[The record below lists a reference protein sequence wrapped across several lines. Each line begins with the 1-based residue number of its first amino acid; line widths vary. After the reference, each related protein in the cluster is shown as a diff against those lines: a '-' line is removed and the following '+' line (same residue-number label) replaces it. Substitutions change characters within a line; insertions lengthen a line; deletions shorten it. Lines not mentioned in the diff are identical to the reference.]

1 MSAFSEVEL
10 AYFADGKK
18 LARLA
23 TVDSAGMPHVVP
35 VGWNYNPQTDT
46 IDVGGRDF
54 ARTRKFRNVV
64 GNPNVA
70 LIVDDVLPPWRPRA
84 VQVRGKAAALESATW
99 PDGSAREAIIRI
111 TPTTVVSWGLR
122 RNRPA
127 RDRDGFH

>member
-1 MSAFSEVEL
+1 MSAFSEAEL
-10 AYFADGKK
+10 AYFDDGKK

-84 VQVRGKAAALESATW
+84 VQVRGQAAALESASW

-111 TPTTVVSWGLR
+111 TPTTVLSWGLDEWTGDFL
-122 RNRPA
+122 
-127 RDRDGFH
+127 DRTA